1 MNKCSNCGKVF
12 DDDLLEYLVYFPDST
27 IAKVCCTEICSKE
40 LVKKEENKLINK
52 IDKLNSETKIYKTE
66 FIDPNEEEK
75 I

>member
-12 DDDLLEYLVYFPDST
+12 NDDLLEYLV
-27 IAKVCCTEICSKE
+27 IAKVYCTKICSKE
-40 LVKKEENKLINK
+40 LIKKEENKLINK